1 MCGAFCCWF
10 CLLGFCFVSFF
21 PPSKFV
27 ASVEVF
33 GELHITI
40 KCPTLYYK
48 IKFNSIKIPWMVQ
61 VLV

>member
-1 MCGAFCCWF
+1 MCGVVWF
-10 CLLGFCFVSFF
+10 GFFCF
-21 PPSKFV
+21 PSKFV
-27 ASVEVF
+27 ASVEVS

-48 IKFNSIKIPWMVQ
+48 IKLNNIKIPRVVQ

>member
-1 MCGAFCCWF
+1 MCGVFCYLF
-10 CLLGFCFVSFF
+10 VVGFFF
-21 PPSKFV
+21 SYKFV
-27 ASVEVF
+27 ALVEVF

-48 IKFNSIKIPWMVQ
+48 IKLNNIKIPWVVQ